1 VGAGL
6 PVVVIVFNR
15 PGCTSSVL
23 ESLARFKPDPLF
35 VVGDG
40 PRPGRP
46 EDVENV
52 RTVRGLFDRLPWRC
66 EVVRSMSDENMGCR
80 KRVSSGLDWVFGQ
93 VEQAAILEDDIVP
106 GESFLPFCEELLDR
120 YRGDAR
126 VGSISATDF
135 AAGGHRFQASYAFS
149 RYNLF
154 WGWATWRRAWRA
166 YDDSLGGMASGDAS
180 CLDDVLR
187 RTFTRWRERVYWRA
201 VLRKVAA
208 EEIDSWGYRWLFSC
222 WKSGMLGVQPAASL
236 VTNIGTGADAT
247 HTRSGIYGIK
257 AAAPMRFP
265 LVHPAAV
272 KADRHLDRRIEDRLY
287 SKSVAARAAWLWSRL
302 RRAGR

>member
-1 VGAGL
+1 VGVGL

-15 PGCTSSVL
+15 PDCTSRVL
-23 ESLARFKPDPLF
+23 EALARFKPDPLF

-52 RTVRGLFDRLPWRC
+52 RKVRRLFERLPWRC
-66 EVVRSMSDENMGCR
+66 DMIQSMSDENMGCR
-80 KRVSSGLDWVFGQ
+80 RRVSSGLDWVFGQ
-93 VEQAAILEDDIVP
+93 VEQAVILEDDIVP
-106 GESFLPFCEELLDR
+106 GESFLPFCEELLAR
-120 YRGDAR
+120 YRDDAR

-135 AAGGHRFQASYAFS
+135 AAGQHRFHASYAFS

-166 YDDSLGGMASGDAS
+166 YDDSLGGMTSGDARG
-180 CLDDVLR
+180 LEEVLG
-187 RTFTRWRERVYWRA
+187 RTFSRWRERVYWRA

-208 EEIDSWGYRWLFSC
+208 EQIDSWGYRWLFSC
-222 WKSGMLGVQPAASL
+222 WKAGMLGVQPAGSL

-257 AAAPMRFP
+257 GVVPMRFP
-265 LVHPAAV
+265 LVHPASVA
-272 KADRHLDRRIEDRLY
+272 ADRCLDRRIEDRLY
-287 SKSVAARAAWLWSRL
+287 SKSVAARAAWIWSRL
-302 RRAGR
+302 RRRGR